1 MTVILFI
8 LGLGL
13 LVLGGELLVRGASR
27 LATALGISPLVV
39 GLTVVAFST
48 SAPELAV
55 NLQSAFVGQA
65 DIALGSVVGS
75 NIANVLFI
83 LGFSALIAPL
93 IVSQQLI
100 RIDVP
105 IMIGA
110 SALLLFLA
118 WDGSLNQ
125 MDGILLFTLLILYTA
140 FAIQL
145 SRKESKAVKQEYEQE
160 YGSAQKTRPHWPQN
174 LALVLG
180 GIALLVIGAQWLVN
194 GAVEL
199 ARWLGLSELVI
210 GLTIVA
216 VGTSLPELATSII
229 ATFRGER
236 EIAVGN
242 VVGSNIFNIFSVLGL
257 TALIAPNG
265 IPVAP
270 AAITFDLPVM
280 LAVAIACLP
289 IFFHGNQ
296 IARWEGGLFF
306 GYYVA
311 YITYLVLNATQHDAL
326 PLFSNVMVWFVLPL
340 TALTLMIV
348 VMREVRARQISV

>member
-1 MTVILFI
+1 MTLALFI
-8 LGLGL
+8 IGLAF

-75 NIANVLFI
+75 NIANILFI
-83 LGFSALIAPL
+83 LGLSALVAPL
-93 IVSQQLI
+93 VVSQQLI

-118 WDGSLNQ
+118 WDGNLNQ
-125 MDGILLFTLLILYTA
+125 GDGFILFTLLILYTT
-140 FAIQL
+140 FAIQS
-145 SRKESKAVKQEYEQE
+145 SRKESQAVQQEYAQE
-160 YGSAQKTRPHWPQN
+160 YGTAQKARPQWPRN
-174 LALVLG
+174 LALVIG
-180 GIALLVIGAQWLVN
+180 GIALLVVGAQWLVN

-199 ARWLGLSELVI
+199 ARWLGLSELII

-229 ATFRGER
+229 ATYRGER
-236 EIAVGN
+236 DIAVGN

-265 IPVAP
+265 IPIAP
-270 AAITFDLPVM
+270 AAVAFDLPVM
-280 LAVAIACLP
+280 LAVAVACLP

-296 IARWEGGLFF
+296 IARWEGGLFL

-311 YITYLVLNATQHDAL
+311 YLAYLVLNATQHDAL
-326 PLFSNVMVWFVLPL
+326 PFYSTVMAWFVLPL
-340 TALTLMIV
+340 TALTLVVIV
-348 VMREVRARQISV
+348 IREMRARQLLA